1 MALPK
6 LVLWLVLAV
15 VGLLLL
21 SAVVSAVFAAV
32 AFVWWLVRTAIML
45 AVLGGLLYGGYKLYG
60 LLSGG
65 SSNEHSVSRSDTSL
79 SDSLSTGATS
89 TEYSRSTDPV
99 EDLQERYAKGEISE
113 TELERRLERQMVDDE
128 LDSIDRELQRE
139 RS

>member
-15 VGLLLL
+15 LALLLL

-32 AFVWWLVRTAIML
+32 AFVWWLVRTAITL

-60 LLSGG
+60 LLSGSG
-65 SSNEHSVSRSDTSL
+65 SSEPSLSRSETSP
-79 SDSLSTGATS
+79 TATD
-89 TEYSRSTDPV
+89 YSRPEDPV
-99 EDLQERYAKGEISE
+99 EDLQQQYASGKLDEA
-113 TELERRLERQMVDDE
+113 ELERRLERELADDD